1 MVLVVLLY
9 KEIEMKK
16 YLVILSFLSIG
27 IVSCQENKSE
37 NADKST
43 VPEAVKMTFQNKYP
57 GETDP
62 DWKKDEHG
70 YWESHFKIDGE
81 KYRADFNA
89 DGSWIETENS
99 IKNHELPEAIKNV
112 IAEKYKDHKI
122 TEVERVDSAKKGVF
136 YDVEFKRKGKNKDVE
151 FREDGTIIN

>member
-1 MVLVVLLY
+1 
-9 KEIEMKK
+9 MKR

-27 IVSCQENKSE
+27 IGSCQENKKE

-43 VPEAVKMTFQNKYP
+43 VPEAVKMTFQNKCP
-57 GETDP
+57 GENDP
-62 DWKKDEHG
+62 DWKQDEHG

-89 DGSWIETENS
+89 DGSWVETENS
-99 IKNHELPEAIKNV
+99 IKKDELPEAVKMV
-112 IAEKYKDHKI
+112 IAEKYKDDKI

-136 YDVEFKRKGKNKDVE
+136 YDVEFRQKGKNLDVE
-151 FREDGTIIN
+151 FLEDGTIIN